1 MGPWRNRVCVFWEST
16 RDLDLVREVFGLGC
30 IPKPDHAHGFQEHL
44 LEVRHRQPT
53 CRRKGDSILLSPV
66 IGSTGPRSHSWS
78 FIWLSSPALALLLPR
93 RAHRRG

>member
-53 CRRKGDSILLSPV
+53 YHLQEERRQHTSVPSN
-66 IGSTGPRSHSWS
+66 REH
-78 FIWLSSPALALLLPR
+78 
-93 RAHRRG
+93 RA